1 MIYGKSRN
9 VVVIQNIDSGYI
21 EQAILILKK
30 NPGNKEFFAS
40 EEGIVQEAQ
49 RIIDQYN
56 QNKIKSKTNNLSKHP
71 YFGWFLL
78 GISVITSFCLFY
90 LILQSIA

>member
-9 VVVIQNIDSGYI
+9 VVVIQNIDSTYV

-30 NPGNKEFFAS
+30 NPGNKEFYAS
-40 EEGIVQEAQ
+40 EEGIVKEAQ

-56 QNKIKSKTNNLSKHP
+56 QNQITSQKTKVHP
-71 YFGWFLL
+71 LL
-78 GISVITSFCLFY
+78 GYGLLGAAAVISGILY
-90 LILQSIA
+90 LIF